1 MAKDAQDTAICL
13 PQSYRKSCRGDFQP
27 SPTPVMFSIKSN
39 MVFLYQVF
47 TSMQELSHGME
58 NSWRFLLVHSTRDL
72 RCRIYSLMYPQGAWQ
87 LTASLQKASKI
98 KQRRKCWCEI
108 QPESSTGCFEA
119 ISQNMWKRVG
129 FAIVPSLLFF

>member
-1 MAKDAQDTAICL
+1 MAKDTQVTAICL
-13 PQSYRKSCRGDFQP
+13 PEPYRNSCRGDFQP
-27 SPTPVMFSIKSN
+27 SPTPVTFSIKSN

-58 NSWRFLLVHSTRDL
+58 NGWGFLLVHSTQDL
-72 RCRIYSLMYPQGAWQ
+72 RCGIYSLMYPQGAWQ